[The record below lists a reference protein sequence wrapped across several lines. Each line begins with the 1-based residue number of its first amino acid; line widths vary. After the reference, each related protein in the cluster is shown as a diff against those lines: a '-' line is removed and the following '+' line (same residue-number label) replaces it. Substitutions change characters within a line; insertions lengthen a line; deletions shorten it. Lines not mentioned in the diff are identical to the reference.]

1 MNLRMKESGKQEQR
15 QKIRRLKQYSESN
28 KKGQKA
34 KIEQRQL
41 VAWQNANT
49 EKSMGN
55 AGMENDGFLLV
66 K

>member
-1 MNLRMKESGKQEQR
+1 MNLRTKASGKQEQR
-15 QKIRRLKQYSESN
+15 QKIRRLKQYSESK

-49 EKSMGN
+49 EKSIEN